1 VQFVI
6 MPEIVIDTQTTGLD
20 SLNGDRIVEIGAV
33 ELIRVPQLA
42 TRFTTTCAGNAPCR
56 PTRSRCT
63 G

>member
-1 VQFVI
+1 

-33 ELIRVPQLA
+33 ELISRSP
-42 TRFTTTCAGNAPCR
+42 TGNAFHHCLCR
-56 PTRSRCT
+56 PTRSRRT